1 MSKEYDVGYGK
12 PPVKH
17 QFKKGK
23 SGNPSGR
30 PKRPREKPP
39 LDPQKILIAELK
51 SLATIIENGKKKRI
65 TKAEALAKSVVAAA
79 LKGDKAARK
88 YVVEFMM
95 ERDKY
100 AFTGNPSGR
109 PKRSR
114 EKPPLDPKEILIAE
128 LKSPITITENG
139 KKKKVTAMEAIWK
152 SIVADTLKGDK
163 TARKYVMDFMM
174 RQDKYAFEDEGTI
187 FFRTKER
194 GEIRI
199 TKEQQEAI
207 HDFLEKYGQY
217 EIDEEE
223 EENDSS
229 SGGLDNRKQGNGSS
243 SGGVDHQEQG
253 NRSSSGGVDN
263 QQRGNSSLSGR
274 FVRIE

>member
-1 MSKEYDVGYGK
+1 MGKEYDVGYGK
-12 PPVKH
+12 PPVKN

-79 LKGDKAARK
+79 LKGDKAPRK

-152 SIVADTLKGDK
+152 SNIAAALKGDK
-163 TARKYVMDFMM
+163 TALKQVVEFMM
-174 RQDKYAFEDEGTI
+174 KLDKLDFEDDGVWY
-187 FFRTKER
+187 RR
-194 GEIRI
+194 M
-199 TKEQQEAI
+199 TKEQVKAI
-207 HDFLEKYGQY
+207 DDFLEKYGQY
-217 EIDEEE
+217 EIELVAGEEGVSPGQACVFY
-223 EENDSS
+223 DAP
-229 SGGLDNRKQGNGSS
+229 SGQARVLGGGFILSAAATRAGNMTRPLADA
-243 SGGVDHQEQG
+243 V
-253 NRSSSGGVDN
+253 
-263 QQRGNSSLSGR
+263 RG
-274 FVRIE
+274 

>member
-1 MSKEYDVGYGK
+1 MGKDYDVGYGK
-12 PPVKH
+12 PPVKN

-30 PKRPREKPP
+30 AKRKPP

-114 EKPPLDPKEILIAE
+114 ESNRDGSHLEVDC
-128 LKSPITITENG
+128 
-139 KKKKVTAMEAIWK
+139 
-152 SIVADTLKGDK
+152 
-163 TARKYVMDFMM
+163 
-174 RQDKYAFEDEGTI
+174 
-187 FFRTKER
+187 R
-194 GEIRI
+194 GH
-199 TKEQQEAI
+199 A
-207 HDFLEKYGQY
+207 
-217 EIDEEE
+217 
-223 EENDSS
+223 
-229 SGGLDNRKQGNGSS
+229 
-243 SGGVDHQEQG
+243 
-253 NRSSSGGVDN
+253 
-263 QQRGNSSLSGR
+263 QR
-274 FVRIE
+274 